1 MMVACISGLI
11 LVLFGAKS
19 VSGCYKKE
27 HIFVNDTREL
37 VPADHPSRMLGW
49 EQMVLMFG
57 DQVSIIAVYHYF
69 FLGKIL
75 LERNQFFKMTD
86 FYIFDRMVGQM
97 FRGKMSMLPR
107 KLGG

>member
-1 MMVACISGLI
+1 MVACISGLI

-57 DQVSIIAVYHYF
+57 DQVYIIYYYYIPYYYYIKNFVGTKSNFQNDGFLYF
-69 FLGKIL
+69 
-75 LERNQFFKMTD
+75 
-86 FYIFDRMVGQM
+86 
-97 FRGKMSMLPR
+97 
-107 KLGG
+107 